1 MIHID
6 IQKELQGSNGAMPLD
21 ISLDIA
27 SSSFVAIS
35 GKSGSGK
42 STFLRILAGLSE
54 AKGKIVVDDEV
65 WLDGKFS
72 LDIQSRQIGFVF
84 QDYALFENMSILK
97 NLLFVN
103 KDKELAHTLLDICE
117 LQDMSH
123 RLPSM
128 LSGGQKQR
136 VALCRAMMKRPK
148 LLLLDEPLSA
158 LDVQMRVKLQD
169 EISKLHSHFGTTT
182 LMVSHDPSEIYKLSQ
197 RVIILEQGKV
207 VEDGTPQE
215 ILLHNKGS
223 QKFSFDGKV
232 LDIIKADTIYIAIV
246 AIGQQIVEVVL
257 TPTQAQSLKVGDMV
271 SLSSKAF
278 GVNIGY
284 NFTPT
289 P

>member
-6 IQKELQGSNGAMPLD
+6 IQKELQGSNGKMDLD
-21 ISLDIA
+21 ISIDIK
-27 SSSFVAIS
+27 SKSFLAIS

-65 WLDGKFS
+65 WLDSNFS

-84 QDYALFENMSILK
+84 QDYALFDNMTISQ

-158 LDVQMRVKLQD
+158 LDVQMRTKLQD
-169 EISKLHSHFGTTT
+169 EILRLHQHFGTTT
-182 LMVSHDPSEIYKLSQ
+182 LMVSHEPSEMYKLSD
-197 RVIILEQGKV
+197 RIVVLDQGKIIK
-207 VEDGTPQE
+207 DGTPQQ

-257 TPTQAQSLKVGDMV
+257 TPKQAKSISVEDRV

-278 GVNIGY
+278 GVVLK
-284 NFTPT
+284 
-289 P
+289 